1 MDSQWFKD
9 SDQLNSVNEDCI
21 ACIGCWIFHGWKAIG
36 FSIRN
41 LVDLCYFN
49 KAAFSFSPPVLTQL
63 VWKWMEWTSSCSTR
77 VSCMTFQVPLSS
89 SGLIKHYY
97 TQQPSSSL
105 LFPLGFAVQS
115 YMPKA
120 NFATQT
126 IIAKIKMHLIKNCL
140 KKLKKSSLARHVRS
154 ILALECENR
163 KKF

>member
-1 MDSQWFKD
+1 MH
-9 SDQLNSVNEDCI
+9 
-21 ACIGCWIFHGWKAIG
+21 CIGISCWIFHSWKAVG

-49 KAAFSFSPPVLTQL
+49 KVAFSFSPSPVLTQL

-89 SGLIKHYY
+89 SGLIKHYS

-126 IIAKIKMHLIKNCL
+126 IIAKIKMHLIKNFLWRKTTPCQINFSTRVWKIERSF
-140 KKLKKSSLARHVRS
+140 KKLLLWLWPSHLFYYC
-154 ILALECENR
+154 LQ
-163 KKF
+163 